1 MRRTQETASGPVSP
15 FEWVPDVVLR
25 AGLVMPWRSA
35 CAPLARSVAGS
46 CSPYSAHGSAE
57 TGHRVVTRWRDI
69 PDTVRQGW
77 AMDRV

>member
-1 MRRTQETASGPVSP
+1 MSC
-15 FEWVPDVVLR
+15 FVPGWLCLGVPP
-25 AGLVMPWRSA
+25 A
-35 CAPLARSVAGS
+35 APLARSVAGS